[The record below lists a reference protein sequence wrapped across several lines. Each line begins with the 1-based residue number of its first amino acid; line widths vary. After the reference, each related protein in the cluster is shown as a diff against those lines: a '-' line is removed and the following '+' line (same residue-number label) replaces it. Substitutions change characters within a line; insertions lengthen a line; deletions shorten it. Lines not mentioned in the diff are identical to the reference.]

1 MLELTRTTIEVKL
14 DGKEYTLRMPTYKEG
29 ILYKHEIKLLQDDDV
44 KASERLVEYLSK
56 LGLPK
61 EVSES
66 LEIGHLE
73 QVLEFILGAK
83 KK

>member
-1 MLELTRTTIEVKL
+1 MLELTRATVEVKL
-14 DGKEYTLRMPTYKEG
+14 DGKVHTLRMPTYKEG
-29 ILYKHEIKLLQDDDV
+29 IVYKHELSLSKDDDI
-44 KASERLVEYLSK
+44 KSADMLIAYLSK
-56 LGLPK
+56 LGLPA

-66 LEIGHLE
+66 LEINHLE